1 MVKVMPDGSIE
12 EKTRKI
18 NPTIPIPNETSM
30 IHGIY
35 DEDVKDEPTFKQIA
49 KSLAQYLEGC
59 DLSGF
64 NCCLL
69 YTSPSPRD

>member
-18 NPTIPIPNETSM
+18 NPTIPIPTETSM

-35 DEDVKDEPTFKQIA
+35 DEDVKDEPTFNQIA
-49 KSLAQYLEGC
+49 KSLNQNENISILQKLVDIEKAINKL
-59 DLSGF
+59 
-64 NCCLL
+64 
-69 YTSPSPRD
+69 